1 MDSMRWVFSIGTGA
15 VIGIAAVLA
24 LELSFRLMR
33 GPATAA
39 ATAPASPR
47 VPLVARPWPV
57 RIAIVLFAMAFFTI
71 VGYRHRPPPPATP
84 DITANDAPGA
94 ANTAPEAQ
102 TGPTSFAIG
111 GVTLAFAPPQGAC
124 LYPAPLLE
132 AVRVQQGKLNP
143 DNVIDTAFG
152 DCGQLRDTVANQTRM
167 RDFGLL
173 MTPKIDLNQRVDRAM
188 IGQMAGA
195 MQDQTSV
202 KATLDQR
209 LAGAESK
216 LALQSFSALGS
227 IDSDQQAVYFAYL
240 SKAQSAEGTF
250 TQACVMALTAINGRL
265 VSYYRYSDYE
275 KDPRPVIFGL
285 LAKVKA
291 GVSDFAQRNRT

>member
-15 VIGIAAVLA
+15 VIGIAAALA

-33 GPATAA
+33 GSATAA
-39 ATAPASPR
+39 ATVPASLR
-47 VPLVARPWPV
+47 VPLFARPWPV
-57 RIAIVLFAMAFFTI
+57 RIAIVLFATAFYTAI
-71 VGYRHRPPPPATP
+71 GYQHRPLPPASP
-84 DITANDAPGA
+84 GSAANDAPA
-94 ANTAPEAQ
+94 VADTTPQAQ
-102 TGPTSFAIG
+102 TGPTSFNLG
-111 GVTLAFAPPQGAC
+111 GVTLSFAPPQGTC

-132 AVRVQQGKLNP
+132 AVRLQQSKLNP
-143 DNVIDTAFG
+143 DNLIDMAFG
-152 DCGQLRDTVANQTRM
+152 DCEQLRNTVANQTRI

-188 IGQMAGA
+188 IDQMAGA

-227 IDSDQQAVYFAYL
+227 IDSDRQAVYFAYL
-240 SKAQSAEGTF
+240 SKAQGMEGAF
-250 TQACVMALTAINGRL
+250 TQACVMAMTAINGRL
-265 VSYYRYSDYE
+265 VSYYLYSDYE
-275 KDPRPVIFGL
+275 KDPRPVIFNL

-291 GVSDFAQRNRT
+291 GVGDFAQRNRT